1 MVASVLL
8 RIGTRG
14 SPLALWQ
21 ANEVK
26 TRLERAWTELARPG
40 AVEIVP
46 IKTTGDRI
54 TDRSL
59 ADEGGKGLFTKEIEE
74 ALLAKD
80 VDVAVH
86 SMKDLPTALPKGLTV
101 PAILPREDPNDVL
114 IADPEI
120 ERLADLPEGATV
132 GTSSPRR
139 KAQLLARRPDL
150 VVVELRGNVETRLR
164 RIAQGRAQATLLA
177 LAGLRRLGL
186 IQHTRVVLPTE
197 EMLPAAAQGAVGVEC
212 RADDTRVVDF
222 LAPLHSPT
230 AGHEVTAERALLDGL
245 GGSCR
250 TPIAALGRD
259 RTFGRLR
266 LDALIAKP
274 DGSAIVRT
282 SREGSVSDA
291 SAMGLDAADELKA
304 TAGPGFF

>member
-1 MVASVLL
+1 MVVSVLL

-26 TRLERAWTELARPG
+26 TRLERAWAPLARPG

-46 IKTTGDRI
+46 IRTTGDKI

-74 ALLAKD
+74 ALVANG

-86 SMKDLPTALPKGLTV
+86 SMKDLPTALPKGLV
-101 PAILPREDPNDVL
+101 VSAILPREDPSDVL

-150 VVVELRGNVETRLR
+150 NIVELRGNVETRVR
-164 RIAQGRAQATLLA
+164 RIAQGRADATLLA

-186 IQHTRVVLPTE
+186 IEHTRVVLPPE
-197 EMLPAAAQGAVGVEC
+197 EMLPAAAQGAIGVEC
-212 RADDTRVVDF
+212 RADDSRVRDF

-230 AGHEVTAERALLDGL
+230 AGHEVAAERAVLDGL

-250 TPIAALGRD
+250 T
-259 RTFGRLR
+259 
-266 LDALIAKP
+266 
-274 DGSAIVRT
+274 
-282 SREGSVSDA
+282 
-291 SAMGLDAADELKA
+291 
-304 TAGPGFF
+304 